1 MPNVKP
7 NQRIGWAT
15 NGNRMTPKGGKLIP
29 LKNRNMVTATAKEN
43 LLVTSSLAMRID
55 RAKNVSFW
63 RS

>member
-1 MPNVKP
+1 
-7 NQRIGWAT
+7 
-15 NGNRMTPKGGKLIP
+15 MTPKGGKLIP

-43 LLVTSSLAMRID
+43 LLMTSSLAMRSD